1 MEIVATQLCEQPA
14 PPPLEKKTR
23 KSARKTVQDE
33 VDHVNH
39 QPLQQSKD
47 VQQLEFSKTV
57 SPRIPLLF
65 SLRPSDGLR
74 FQIGDIVKA
83 HNFLAPLLINEL
95 WQEGNTVY
103 AKLFQLNRENNS
115 TVDNFFL
122 FSAKC
127 IFFQFGMGKGSRQR
141 VQQRWHLVLQASSL
155 MPLWRTTILPI
166 SDCFFRKICIGR
178 ALWDSISSGFSNL
191 NSCRVSSGPYN
202 IFCDG
207 LIWGFGTGKL
217 KEIFLA

>member
-74 FQIGDIVKA
+74 LQVGDIVKA

-115 TVDNFFL
+115 TVDNFFIQCKMQFL
-122 FSAKC
+122 SVWDGERVKAKGATEMA
-127 IFFQFGMGKGSRQR
+127 FNAAS
-141 VQQRWHLVLQASSL
+141 QQLNAFVENDSPNLRL
-155 MPLWRTTILPI
+155 
-166 SDCFFRKICIGR
+166 FFRKICIGR
-178 ALWDSISSGFSNL
+178 AIKGFYFLWF
-191 NSCRVSSGPYN
+191 
-202 IFCDG
+202 F
-207 LIWGFGTGKL
+207 
-217 KEIFLA
+217 